1 MIRRPPRSTR
11 TDTLFPYTTLF
22 RSTGATAFAAFDGV
36 GVTPLLWPVLLFLTV
51 PFQIWAAVRFDRRVA
66 TATSLLVLLGGMAA
80 LGSGTSIPVAGSL
93 SDGLLLLQ
101 AVLALT
107 SINAMTLSAAI
118 NQRQRA
124 EDRKR
129 VG

>member
-1 MIRRPPRSTR
+1 
-11 TDTLFPYTTLF
+11 
-22 RSTGATAFAAFDGV
+22 
-36 GVTPLLWPVLLFLTV
+36 
-51 PFQIWAAVRFDRRVA
+51 
-66 TATSLLVLLGGMAA
+66 MAA

-124 EDRKR
+124 ETEARSAEARLRHAVDSMSDGLELYDAADRLELYNGRTRQFHSGTASRRDR
-129 VG
+129 VGRNLEITGGGG

>member
-1 MIRRPPRSTR
+1 
-11 TDTLFPYTTLF
+11 
-22 RSTGATAFAAFDGV
+22 
-36 GVTPLLWPVLLFLTV
+36 
-51 PFQIWAAVRFDRRVA
+51 
-66 TATSLLVLLGGMAA
+66 MAA

-124 EDRKR
+124 EIEARSAEARLRHAVDSMSDGFELYNAADRLALYNDR
-129 VG
+129 TRQFPPELADATVPGVPFAPTGRRGLGRG